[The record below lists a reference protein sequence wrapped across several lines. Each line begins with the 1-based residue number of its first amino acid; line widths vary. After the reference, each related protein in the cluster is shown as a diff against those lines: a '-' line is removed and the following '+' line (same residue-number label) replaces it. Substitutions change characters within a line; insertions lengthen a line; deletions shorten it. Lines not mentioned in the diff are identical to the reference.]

1 MVYNKLNTCR
11 RKLNTCRGF
20 LYLVGCPQNCSQ
32 FFYTCCWWL
41 NMEDNRQD
49 TDFINLEEYLE
60 YLQDC
65 AKKEYEQYLEVL
77 TKGE

>member
-1 MVYNKLNTCR
+1 
-11 RKLNTCRGF
+11 
-20 LYLVGCPQNCSQ
+20 
-32 FFYTCCWWL
+32 
-41 NMEDNRQD
+41 MEDNRQD
-49 TDFINLEEYLE
+49 TDFIDLEEYLE